1 MDLDLNEKAEIE
13 AKFICPNSL
22 DLNGLIT
29 VVNAFGFQY
38 TRKIPYSQT
47 DIYFDTPAYT
57 LLKTNTALRIR
68 QKGESYTGT
77 YKISKKQHDAIFERS
92 ELEWSLSGNEIKLWH
107 EGKKP
112 IIPPK
117 VIEKLNPSG
126 EPLRKVLMV
135 ETYRHIITIHKD
147 SEFKAE
153 LSLDKVTFH
162 GHNKQEVYR
171 EIEVELLHGQ
181 FEHFKQA
188 IDSLQNQLRLQ
199 PAIDSKYRKGLLLI
213 GKHDSNISS
222 LLYKTN
228 PKSDY

>member
-1 MDLDLNEKAEIE
+1 MDSDLNEKAEIE
-13 AKFICPNSL
+13 AKFICPDCL

-38 TRKIPYSQT
+38 TRKTPYSQT

-77 YKISKKQHDAIFERS
+77 CKISKKQHDVIFERS

-107 EGKKP
+107 EEKKP

-117 VIEKLNPSG
+117 VIEKLNLSG
-126 EPLRKVLMV
+126 ETLKKVLRV

-147 SEFKAE
+147 GEFKAE

-162 GHNKQEVYR
+162 SHNEQKVYR

-188 IDSLQNQLRLQ
+188 IDSLQNQLQLQ

-213 GKHDSNISS
+213 GKHDSNSS
-222 LLYKTN
+222 PLLYETN
-228 PKSDY
+228 SKSDY